1 MRWTHAMAWWFAL
14 LLIGCVPSRGG
25 WSVQALP
32 DSLQVQVKKQGR
44 LTDLAPQPWVQG
56 MDLILFLCRWETDQP
71 VPVVFP
77 QDASAQERQM
87 LRVVLRNWANSGLGI
102 RFVEATASPRGIEIK
117 FVSAGDPVSIPQ
129 GAGDALVNCR
139 VEPSSVENGK
149 VEASLEFASVYL
161 RRDQDDLLGRSQPM
175 SWDERYGTALHELG
189 HALGFSSHVAHG
201 GSVMT
206 RSPAVVRRVG
216 AELQAGDWSG
226 DATLRALYSVPSG
239 TVVGTRA
246 LPAEIAGLMK
256 RFWTGAENLGLEGP
270 FTRVGDQGS
279 RIFYRGAAGETFAVS
294 IRPWPPSEDVPLLQW
309 VLNARAQRLMG
320 PARPDE

>member
-1 MRWTHAMAWWFAL
+1 MVL
-14 LLIGCVPSRGG
+14 SVPSA
-25 WSVQALP
+25 S
-32 DSLQVQVKKQGR
+32 SIR
-44 LTDLAPQPWVQG
+44 LSDGQSCSTQ
-56 MDLILFLCRWETDQP
+56 
-71 VPVVFP
+71 
-77 QDASAQERQM
+77 
-87 LRVVLRNWANSGLGI
+87 LRTNGSCAFEKPSTGFQCLRKPLG
-102 RFVEATASPRGIEIK
+102 TA
-117 FVSAGDPVSIPQ
+117 
-129 GAGDALVNCR
+129 
-139 VEPSSVENGK
+139 
-149 VEASLEFASVYL
+149 
-161 RRDQDDLLGRSQPM
+161 

-256 RFWTGAENLGLEGP
+256 RFWTGVENLGLEGP

-320 PARPDE
+320 PARPHE